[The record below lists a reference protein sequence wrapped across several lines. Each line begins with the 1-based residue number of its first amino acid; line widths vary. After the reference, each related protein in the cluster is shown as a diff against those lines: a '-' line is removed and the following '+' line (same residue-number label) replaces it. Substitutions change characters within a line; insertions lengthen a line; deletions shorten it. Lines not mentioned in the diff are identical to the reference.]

1 MTLRDH
7 FRDKAEGIE
16 IDPSEI
22 IYKSKEE
29 MRTDEWTL
37 EYISVSWLQSIMEAF
52 DDDGSGYVTIA
63 EINRFTDSTPAELGW
78 R

>member
-37 EYISVSWLQSIMEAF
+37 EYILVSWLQSIMEAF